1 MKEGNAIKVTSS
13 QTKAIVKQNLGW
25 VKVGQLGPVLDVLRE
40 ESPSILVD
48 VIGEGNFMKEL
59 KKLKLKIHTLE
70 GHVKKFLQ
78 GNETLDLRIGLGGW
92 DLKRLKS
99 LWRISLKCFCFKKLH
114 WGWVGNFWSS

>member
-1 MKEGNAIKVTSS
+1 
-13 QTKAIVKQNLGW
+13 

-78 GNETLDLRIGLGGW
+78 GNETLDLRIGLGG
-92 DLKRLKS
+92 
-99 LWRISLKCFCFKKLH
+99 
-114 WGWVGNFWSS
+114 